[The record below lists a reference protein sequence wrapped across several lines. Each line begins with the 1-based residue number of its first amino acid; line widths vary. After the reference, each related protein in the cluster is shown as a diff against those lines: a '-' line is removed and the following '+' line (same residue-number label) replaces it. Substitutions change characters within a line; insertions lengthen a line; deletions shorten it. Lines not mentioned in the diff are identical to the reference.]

1 MANGLYMVIE
11 RFKGGDAVPVYR
23 RFGTADGSHQR
34 GCRTSQAGLTRSLSA
49 VFNWWRRTIPRSSI
63 SGWPSGGPRRL
74 RRVSSDHVSRSVRT
88 DCSATL

>member
-23 RFGTADGSHQR
+23 WFGTADGSHQR

-49 VFNWWRRTIPRSSI
+49 VFN
-63 SGWPSGGPRRL
+63 
-74 RRVSSDHVSRSVRT
+74 
-88 DCSATL
+88 